1 MLKWIIG
8 ENMLDKLNS
17 KLLKVLN
24 EQCIGANY
32 KVLEISDILIK
43 MKKFKLDEEGLKKN
57 LEFLQERNFVDLKYF
72 DENEICLSILPKGRV
87 HNEEVEEEKKEK
99 IDYYKLAII
108 SSLGSAIFAFLGGFL
123 AFILLK

>member
-1 MLKWIIG
+1 
-8 ENMLDKLNS
+8 
-17 KLLKVLN
+17 
-24 EQCIGANY
+24 
-32 KVLEISDILIK
+32 
-43 MKKFKLDEEGLKKN
+43 MKKLKLEEEGLKKN

>member
-1 MLKWIIG
+1 MY
-8 ENMLDKLNS
+8 ESDKVLTKDYKTLAKRPLNS
-17 KLLKVLN
+17 KLSKN
-24 EQCIGANY
+24 
-32 KVLEISDILIK
+32 
-43 MKKFKLDEEGLKKN
+43 KLDEEGLKKN